1 MNRKHNPI
9 VALVALALLT
19 VLLLCAGCNSTT
31 EATEPK
37 TSPRFIVEVANA
49 KTLGNYQHVDIITD
63 TETGVQYIFIKSGNG
78 GGLTVL
84 QPATETEEATT

>member
-31 EATEPK
+31 EAAEPE
-37 TSPRFIVEVANA
+37 TSQRFSVEAMTTNERFMWA
-49 KTLGNYQHVDIITD
+49 YIITD
-63 TETGVQYIFIKSGNG
+63 TETGVQYLFTAKDDA

-84 QPATETEEATT
+84 QPATDEEEDIK